1 NYGIEVNNCFD
12 YNIAVASSYYNKNFL
27 QYYCMYW
34 SLFHNWNWE
43 GLNNNIDIQKEILNR
58 LGLENNCINGIS
70 TRNII
75 NEYRKQIDQNRPVIF
90 NVKSS
95 ALFYSIMYRLK
106 HSGNHSLIISGYDET
121 RNLTFIR
128 ENSINSELISFL
140 IKNRPISLYQLTDD
154 MIIDIFTSSA
164 IIYDNNGVNNYP
176 SYALSYIEKKIDIS
190 NKEIE
195 EDIIKCICKSF
206 ENKDSLL
213 IKKLELMISNNKY
226 DEFFNSEQSR
236 RTYFHSLAPMFD
248 IIESKLTLKNDEN
261 YCELKRNYLDIRT
274 VILSYIQK
282 CILKQ
287 NEFKRDKIENFINMH
302 KLLDNQLS
310 NVLLNNSFNLYYEVY
325 INYCKETIVK
335 ISADSELI
343 MDGIKLSSENVLF
356 ESKENRQYD
365 LWVSNGISF
374 NHWMVIDLGII
385 RKIYKILIE
394 HYNYVNDY
402 ITNKFDIYISND
414 SEHWKFLYGL
424 AENDK
429 VTTFIDLDKPIN
441 FRFFKLIII
450 EPNKGK
456 DLNARIRKIEII
468 GKE

>member
-1 NYGIEVNNCFD
+1 
-12 YNIAVASSYYNKNFL
+12 
-27 QYYCMYW
+27 M
-34 SLFHNWNWE
+34 
-43 GLNNNIDIQKEILNR
+43 
-58 LGLENNCINGIS
+58 
-70 TRNII
+70 
-75 NEYRKQIDQNRPVIF
+75 
-90 NVKSS
+90 
-95 ALFYSIMYRLK
+95 
-106 HSGNHSLIISGYDET
+106 
-121 RNLTFIR
+121 
-128 ENSINSELISFL
+128 
-140 IKNRPISLYQLTDD
+140 
-154 MIIDIFTSSA
+154 
-164 IIYDNNGVNNYP
+164 
-176 SYALSYIEKKIDIS
+176 
-190 NKEIE
+190 
-195 EDIIKCICKSF
+195 
-206 ENKDSLL
+206 
-213 IKKLELMISNNKY
+213 
-226 DEFFNSEQSR
+226 
-236 RTYFHSLAPMFD
+236 
-248 IIESKLTLKNDEN
+248 
-261 YCELKRNYLDIRT
+261 
-274 VILSYIQK
+274 
-282 CILKQ
+282 
-287 NEFKRDKIENFINMH
+287 
-302 KLLDNQLS
+302 
-310 NVLLNNSFNLYYEVY
+310 Y